1 MMKKINKEKI
11 ATLCLMTSMFFLPF
25 GYDALFVTIMKLTGS
40 FWKADLIFYFISGFF
55 LGLYFLF
62 SGKNPFSH
70 IINITLS
77 TWNDKI
83 KHYFKK

>member
-1 MMKKINKEKI
+1 MKKINKEKI
-11 ATLCLMTSMFFLPF
+11 ATLCLMVSMFFLPF

-62 SGKNPFSH
+62 SGKNPIKH
-70 IINITLS
+70 LLDITLS